1 MLNKKET
8 ENIIFDCIDQIH
20 SAIVSVQM
28 GIDRGQLV
36 MTIVPHNMNARSDD
50 LSLGKLSVLC
60 DFVISAMQ
68 LGYFNEI
75 YEKMQS
81 NENEFCEAIQ
91 TLNANLTQSRKET
104 L

>member
-1 MLNKKET
+1 
-8 ENIIFDCIDQIH
+8 
-20 SAIVSVQM
+20 M

-36 MTIVPHNMNARSDD
+36 MTLIQHNMNTSSED

-60 DFVISAMQ
+60 DFVICAMQ

-81 NENEFCEAIQ
+81 NSNEFSKVIQ
-91 TLNANLTQSRKET
+91 SLNANLAQSRDKT
-104 L
+104 I